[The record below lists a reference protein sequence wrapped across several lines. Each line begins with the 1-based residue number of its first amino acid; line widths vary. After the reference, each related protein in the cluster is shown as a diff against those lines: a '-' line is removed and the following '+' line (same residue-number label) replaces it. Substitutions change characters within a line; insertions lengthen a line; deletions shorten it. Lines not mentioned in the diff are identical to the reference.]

1 MVQWRRVFAIIAV
14 KALKAVRSVESVAE
28 LLAARSEMSGSVGF
42 VPTMGALHAGHMSL
56 IRQAHEENDQVIVS
70 IFVNPTQF
78 LPGEDFE
85 RYPRKEQADRL
96 LCKSAGCDLLFLP
109 PIEAIYGADE
119 PVVKAPAVSG
129 YILEGHERPG
139 HFDGV
144 LTVVLKLL
152 GLTRPTRAYFGK
164 KDAQQLIL
172 IRQMADRFFL
182 PTEIIAAETLRQKDG
197 LALSSRNEYLS
208 DTQRTE
214 ALKIS
219 QSLFEA
225 SRLIKQGRSES
236 AAIEAAMRQVLAPL
250 AIDYV
255 AITDRALR
263 PIDAIVKGESL
274 ILVAARV
281 GGVRLIDNM
290 WV

>member
-1 MVQWRRVFAIIAV
+1 M
-14 KALKAVRSVESVAE
+14 KALKAVISINSAAD
-28 LLAARSEMSGSVGF
+28 LLSRREGLTGSVGF

-56 IRQAHEENDQVIVS
+56 IRQAREENDHVIVS

-78 LPGEDFE
+78 LPGEDFT
-85 RYPRKEQADRL
+85 RYPRKKEADEL

-109 PIEAIYGADE
+109 QTQEIYGADE
-119 PVVKAPAVSG
+119 PMVKAPAVAG
-129 YILEGHERPG
+129 YTLEGQVRPG

-152 GLTRPTRAYFGK
+152 NLARPTKAYFGK

-172 IRQMADRFFL
+172 IRQMVERFFL
-182 PTEIIAAETLRQKDG
+182 PVTIVSGETIRQKDG

-208 DTQRTE
+208 DTERTQ

-225 SRLIKQGRSES
+225 SRLIKQGQNQT
-236 AAIEAAMRQVLAPL
+236 AAIETAVQRVLDPL
-250 AIDYV
+250 PIDYV
-255 AITDRALR
+255 AITDRQLR
-263 PIDAIVKGESL
+263 PIDQVAKGESL

-281 GGVRLIDNM
+281 GSVRLIDNM

>member
-1 MVQWRRVFAIIAV
+1 V
-14 KALKAVRSVESVAE
+14 KALKAVISIETTEE
-28 LLAARSEMSGSVGF
+28 LIKKRSELTGSVGF

-56 IRQAHEENDQVIVS
+56 IRRAREENDRVIVS
-70 IFVNPTQF
+70 VFVNPMQF
-78 LPGEDFE
+78 LPGEDYE
-85 RYPRKEQADRL
+85 RYPRKLEADRL

-109 PIEAIYGADE
+109 PAEAIYGADE
-119 PVVKAPAVSG
+119 PAVRAPKVAG
-129 YILEGHERPG
+129 YVLEGHERPG
-139 HFDGV
+139 HFDGM

-152 GLTRPTRAYFGK
+152 NLTRPTRAYFGE

-172 IRQMADRFFL
+172 IRRMVDRFFL
-182 PTEIIAAETLRQKDG
+182 PTEIVAAQTVRQKDG

-208 DTQRTE
+208 DTQRSE

-225 SRLIKQGRSES
+225 SRLIKQGRTDS
-236 AAIEAAMRQVLAPL
+236 AAIEAAMRQVLTPL
-250 AIDYV
+250 PIDYV
-255 AITDRALR
+255 AITDRRLR
-263 PIDAIVKGESL
+263 PIESIVAGESL

-281 GGVRLIDNM
+281 GSVRLIDNM